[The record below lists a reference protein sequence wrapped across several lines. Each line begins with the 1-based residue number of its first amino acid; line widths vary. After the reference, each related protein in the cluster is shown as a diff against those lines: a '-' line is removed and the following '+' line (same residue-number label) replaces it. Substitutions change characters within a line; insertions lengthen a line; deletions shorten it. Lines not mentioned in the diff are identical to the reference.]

1 MFKILKI
8 GNNKYRNFECEV
20 WKVVCNMCYKINFRK
35 IKYSF
40 VRLVLWQM
48 WAEKCGKLGVGF
60 SKKSKF
66 EGENVDGN

>member
-1 MFKILKI
+1 MS
-8 GNNKYRNFECEV
+8 
-20 WKVVCNMCYKINFRK
+20 YKINFYKDK
-35 IKYSF
+35 ISF

-48 WAEKCGKLGVGF
+48 WAKQCGKLEVGF